1 MALVIK
7 YGVNSQTST
16 DFEVSF
22 SIPVN
27 CMYSLTTVTKT
38 YYIKVQLQKGQ
49 TIPSSTYMPCT
60 TTVTPIDDEVNVE
73 FQQVLDGIT
82 NSKPKMKV
90 DNCA

>member
-7 YGVNSQTST
+7 YGVNSDSTT

-27 CMYSLTTVTKT
+27 CMYSLTVLSKT

-49 TIPSSTYMPCT
+49 TVPSSTYMPCT
-60 TTVTPIDDEVNVE
+60 TTVTPIDDDVIIE
-73 FQQVLDGIT
+73 FQQILDGIT
-82 NSKPKMKV
+82 SNKPKMKV
-90 DNCA
+90 ENCA